1 MDPQVV
7 AMRERR
13 AAAGAAPLYT
23 LSVEQ
28 ARAEDL
34 ADIQAAGGSPE
45 PVGAVSQREIDGP
58 AGPIPIR
65 IYEPADTG
73 ADAGIGI
80 GTGAGTDTGTA
91 RPRPVLTYFYG
102 GGWTLGSLDT
112 CDAICRSL
120 TNQIGCVTV
129 SVGYRLAPEHPF
141 PAAVEDCYA
150 GFARI
155 AAEGRAVADRSAVG
169 TAPDTAL
176 DLVPGVVAIAG
187 DSAGGNLAAA
197 VTLMARARGGPR
209 PVHQLLV
216 YPNTDYRAQTD
227 SLRENDDP
235 MLFNRRSVAWY
246 WGNYLASASDGDNP
260 LVSPLR
266 APSLA
271 GLPPATVI
279 TAEFDPLRDEGEQY
293 AQRLEKEGVPVELRR
308 YDGMAH
314 GFFAMGGVLD
324 AGRDAVAY
332 AAARLRGAFAQAGR

>member
-1 MDPQVV
+1 MPMDPQVV

-13 AAAGAAPLYT
+13 AAVGAAPLYT
-23 LSVEQ
+23 LSLAE
-28 ARAEDL
+28 ARAADL

-45 PVGAVSQREIDGP
+45 PVKAVSAREIEGP
-58 AGPIPIR
+58 GGPLPIR
-65 IYEPADTG
+65 VYEPFDGDAADDSTV
-73 ADAGIGI
+73 
-80 GTGAGTDTGTA
+80 
-91 RPRPVLTYFYG
+91 PRSVLAYFYG

-120 TNQIGCVTV
+120 TNQTGCATV

-150 GFARI
+150 GFAWI
-155 AAEGRAVADRSAVG
+155 ASHGEDLG
-169 TAPDTAL
+169 TA
-176 DLVPGVVAIAG
+176 PGVVAVGG

-197 VTLMARARGGPR
+197 VTLIARERGGPG

-227 SLRENDDP
+227 SLRDNDDP
-235 MLFNRRSVAWY
+235 LLFNRRSVAWY
-246 WGNYLASASDGDNP
+246 WSHYLTRAADGDNP

-266 APSLA
+266 AQSLA

-293 AQRLEKEGVPVELRR
+293 ARRLEKDGVPVELRR

-324 AGRDAVAY
+324 AGRDAVAFAAGRLRDAF
-332 AAARLRGAFAQAGR
+332 AAAGR